1 MFIDLSLPIK
11 DGMLVYEGDPKMSLK
26 KINSI
31 EKDGFSNYELKTNMH
46 VGTHIDGIGHMLDD
60 PEYVFSIP
68 LESLVGLSRLVKD
81 ALPFVDLG
89 HELLLVDMK
98 EDTLN
103 EKFLKSILN
112 SNVKLIV
119 IEKASVDQYP
129 YEIHKRLFKKGIRI
143 VENAI
148 GFDKLRDLKTFRL
161 YVIPLSIEA
170 DSSLCRVFIET
181 I

>member
-68 LESLVGLSRLVKD
+68 L
-81 ALPFVDLG
+81 
-89 HELLLVDMK
+89 
-98 EDTLN
+98 
-103 EKFLKSILN
+103 
-112 SNVKLIV
+112 
-119 IEKASVDQYP
+119 
-129 YEIHKRLFKKGIRI
+129 
-143 VENAI
+143 
-148 GFDKLRDLKTFRL
+148 
-161 YVIPLSIEA
+161 
-170 DSSLCRVFIET
+170 
-181 I
+181 